1 MQLFGILMFAC
12 RVLGVKI
19 CEPQVVWLWP
29 PGLGLFFERYVIEE
43 WVMWVFKNHAGGC
56 TSACS
61 EWGPKGRAMMC
72 KVHTCF
78 GTEAVRAIV
87 TVFSQLCWA
96 KSSGASL
103 RSLMMHG

>member
-56 TSACS
+56 TSC
-61 EWGPKGRAMMC
+61 
-72 KVHTCF
+72 V
-78 GTEAVRAIV
+78 
-87 TVFSQLCWA
+87 Q
-96 KSSGASL
+96 
-103 RSLMMHG
+103 